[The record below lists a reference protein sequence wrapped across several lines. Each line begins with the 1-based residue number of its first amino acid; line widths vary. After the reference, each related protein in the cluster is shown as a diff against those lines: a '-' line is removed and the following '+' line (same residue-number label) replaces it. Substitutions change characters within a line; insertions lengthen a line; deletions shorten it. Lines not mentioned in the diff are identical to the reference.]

1 MLAAEYLHRSV
12 EHSQNQLNDC
22 FTIALFLFQNV
33 TLLVVA
39 LFFLHF
45 FSVVELFFHSN
56 RCGFS
61 FDLIHQSLSLIR
73 FLHRKYTSEH
83 RNKRIRCI
91 VLGVIWSSFCYLF
104 NVIIRRDDS
113 VPEIA
118 LHPFCTIK
126 TNNFVLKS
134 IEKKKQPSKFLKPN
148 NYPITQSTNKG
159 AHWNRPNQI
168 DRPKQK
174 MKVQNEIISEHTS
187 FDDNIGKRQSGER
200 KKHTIE
206 LEVVAQRARC
216 AQLQLQCKWNAP
228 IQFCVAF
235 FFLLLSLLHL
245 VCCCLFLFFET
256 SIIYLNKSY
265 LGVDMYV
272 AI

>member
-91 VLGVIWSSFCYLF
+91 VLGVIWSSSCYLF

-134 IEKKKQPSKFLKPN
+134 IEKKNSQANFLN
-148 NYPITQSTNKG
+148 LINIQL
-159 AHWNRPNQI
+159 H
-168 DRPKQK
+168 
-174 MKVQNEIISEHTS
+174 KVQTKAHIETAQIKSIDQN
-187 FDDNIGKRQSGER
+187 R
-200 KKHTIE
+200 K
-206 LEVVAQRARC
+206 
-216 AQLQLQCKWNAP
+216 W
-228 IQFCVAF
+228 
-235 FFLLLSLLHL
+235 
-245 VCCCLFLFFET
+245 
-256 SIIYLNKSY
+256 KSR
-265 LGVDMYV
+265 MK
-272 AI
+272 